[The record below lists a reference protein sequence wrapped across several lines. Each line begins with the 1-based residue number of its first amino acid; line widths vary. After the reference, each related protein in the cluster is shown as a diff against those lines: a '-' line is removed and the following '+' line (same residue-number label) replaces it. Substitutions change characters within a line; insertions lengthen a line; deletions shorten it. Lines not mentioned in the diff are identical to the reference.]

1 MNRIT
6 INGKVIEVEGH
17 NISIIGDSI
26 IVRDSKMLSDGVTI
40 EKGLSGVVDVKFEGD
55 LANLTVHRGN
65 AEINGN
71 IRGNVDA
78 GGSVKCSGDVGG
90 DIEAGG
96 SVTCENVE
104 GSVDAGGS
112 VTCNNITGDIDAGG
126 SVKMR
131 R

>member
-55 LANLTVHRGN
+55 LANLTVHKGN

-71 IRGNVDA
+71 IRGNVDV
-78 GGSVKCSGDVGG
+78 GGSAKCSGDVGG

-96 SVTCENVE
+96 SVMEMWKEALMQE
-104 GSVDAGGS
+104 GLLL
-112 VTCNNITGDIDAGG
+112 VTI
-126 SVKMR
+126 
-131 R
+131 

>member
-17 NISIIGDSI
+17 NISIVEDSI
-26 IVRDSKMLSDGVTI
+26 TVDGVTI
-40 EKGLSGVVDVKFEGD
+40 EKGLSGIVDIKFEGD
-55 LANLTVHRGN
+55 ITNLTIHKGN

-71 IRGNVDA
+71 IRGNVDV
-78 GGSVKCSGDVGG
+78 GGSVKCSGYIGG

-96 SVTCENVE
+96 SVTCGNVE
-104 GSVDAGGS
+104 GNVDAGGS
-112 VTCNNITGDIDAGG
+112 VTCENITGDIDAGG

>member
-26 IVRDSKMLSDGVTI
+26 IVNGVTI

-55 LANLTVHRGN
+55 LANLTVHKGN

-71 IRGNVDA
+71 IRGNVDV
-78 GGSVKCSGDVGG
+78 GGSAKCSGDVGG

-96 SVTCENVE
+96 SVMEMWKEALMQE
-104 GSVDAGGS
+104 GLLL
-112 VTCNNITGDIDAGG
+112 VTI
-126 SVKMR
+126 
-131 R
+131 